1 MIHSIECDNPSFK
14 KIVFKDGLNVILA
27 ERTKEATIKDSRNG
41 LGKSTLIEIIHFCLG
56 ADKRETLK
64 NPRLDNWTFIL
75 NLDLGGKTYSISR
88 NTADNN
94 KIIIEGDCSDW
105 KIKPTIDEKSRKQ
118 IISRNDWKKCLGILM
133 FNLQPIY
140 DEFEYVPTF
149 RSLISY
155 FIRQN
160 GQRGGF
166 LTPFQQYKSQREW
179 DIQINNA
186 FLLSLGWEYASK
198 LQVIKDRVK
207 FLNHLKKE
215 AQSGLLANLM
225 GNIGEL
231 EALKIRI
238 EAQVQDEDSQLRSFK
253 VHNQYNQIERN
264 ADNLTKNIHELV
276 NLNMTDRMILEHYE
290 GSLSEEKDART
301 DKIIKIYK
309 EAGLVFMDIV
319 TKKID
324 EVLDFHRKVVANRK
338 DFLANEMDRIR
349 GNISRRE
356 DEIKKMTSQRTELM
370 QILQSH
376 GALEEFNELQKN
388 HQNSVSQLKDISIR
402 LENLKKFEQGKSG
415 ISIEQELLHQ
425 QANRDLSEREFQRRD
440 AILTFNESSEALYE
454 VPGTLSIDFT
464 KKGFKFGINI
474 ERSGSHGI
482 SNMKIFCYDL
492 MLAKLWAKRTKTPIF
507 LIHDSNIFDG
517 VDERQR
523 ALALQLAASESSKH
537 GFQYICTFNSDM
549 IPQKDFRG
557 DFDFS
562 SNVVRK
568 LTDATVD
575 GGLLGIRF

>member
-1 MIHSIECDNPSFK
+1 MIRSIACDNPSFK
-14 KIVFKDGLNVILA
+14 RVVFKDGLNVLLA

-56 ADKRETLK
+56 ANKGKTLE
-64 NPRLDNWTFIL
+64 NPQLENWTFIL
-75 NLDLGGKTYSISR
+75 NLDLGGKSYSISR
-88 NTADNN
+88 NTAIPN

-105 KIKPTIDEKSRKQ
+105 KIKPTIDRESRKQ
-118 IISRNDWKKCLGILM
+118 IIARDDWNKCLGILM
-133 FNLQPIY
+133 FDLQPIY
-140 DEFEYVPTF
+140 DEFKYAPTF

-155 FIRQN
+155 FIRRN
-160 GQRGGF
+160 GQSGGF

-186 FLLSLGWEYASK
+186 FLLGLGWEYASK

-207 FLNHLKKE
+207 ILNQLKQA

-238 EAQVQDEDSQLRSFK
+238 EAQVRDEDSQLRSFK
-253 VHNQYNQIERN
+253 VHKQYNQIERDAN
-264 ADNLTKNIHELV
+264 NLTKNIHELV
-276 NLNMTDRMILEHYE
+276 NLNMNDRMILEHYE
-290 GSLSEEKDART
+290 ASLLEEKDVRT
-301 DKIIKIYK
+301 DKIIRVYK
-309 EAGLVFMDIV
+309 EAGLAFPDI
-319 TKKID
+319 TAKRID
-324 EVLDFHRKVVANRK
+324 DVLEFHRKVVANRK
-338 DFLANEMDRIR
+338 DFLTNEMDRIR

-356 DEIKKMTSQRTELM
+356 DEMEKMTSQRTELM

-388 HQNSVSQLKDISIR
+388 HQNTVSQLKDISIR
-402 LENLKKFEQGKSG
+402 LEYLKKFEQGKSA

-425 QANRDLSEREFQRRD
+425 QANIDLSERESQKKD
-440 AILTFNESSEALYE
+440 AILTFNENSKALYE
-454 VPGTLSIDFT
+454 VPGILSINFT
-464 KKGFKFGINI
+464 KTGFKFGINI

-482 SNMKIFCYDL
+482 SNMKIFCFDL

-523 ALALQLAASESSKH
+523 ALALQWAASESSKH

-549 IPQKDFRG
+549 IPKRDFRD
-557 DFDFS
+557 DFDFNS
-562 SNVVRK
+562 KVVMK

-575 GGLLGIRF
+575 GGLLGVRF